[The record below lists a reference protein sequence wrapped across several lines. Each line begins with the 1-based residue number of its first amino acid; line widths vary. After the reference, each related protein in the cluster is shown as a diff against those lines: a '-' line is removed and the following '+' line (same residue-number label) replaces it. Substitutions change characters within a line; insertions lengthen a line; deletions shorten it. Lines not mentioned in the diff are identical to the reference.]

1 MLPAWCII
9 PAMKDI
15 ALKVLR
21 IEAAAIEHVASRLS
35 DSFIKAL
42 DLISACRGR
51 LICTGM
57 GKSGLVC
64 QKVAATFTSTGTP
77 AHFLHPAEAI
87 HGDLG
92 MVQGDDLVLAISYSG
107 ETEELLRL
115 CELLKRL
122 GTRLISLTGNLQ
134 STLAR
139 SSDVALD
146 VGVEQEACPIGLA
159 PTASTTA
166 ALAMGDALAMA
177 MMARKGFGPEDFAVL
192 HPGGEIGRKM
202 LRVGGLMHTGESMP
216 SVGLDTPMK
225 DVIYEI
231 SRKALGVAA
240 VLDEQGRPAGI
251 ITDGDL
257 RRILE
262 KGGDILTRSA
272 GQCMHRN
279 PITISPDELATTA
292 LHMMEQR
299 KITSLLVTD
308 AEGKAAG
315 VIHLHDL
322 WRTQMI

>member
-1 MLPAWCII
+1 
-9 PAMKDI
+9 MKHI

-21 IEAAAIEHVASRLS
+21 IEAAAIERVASRLN
-35 DSFIKAL
+35 DNFLRAL
-42 DLISACRGR
+42 DLIAACNGR

-57 GKSGLVC
+57 GKSGLIC

-92 MVQGDDLVLAISYSG
+92 MVQADDLVLAISYSG

-115 CELLKRL
+115 CELLKRI
-122 GTRLISLTGNLQ
+122 GTPMISLTGNLQ

-177 MMARKGFGPEDFAVL
+177 MMARKGFGADDFAVL
-192 HPGGEIGRKM
+192 HPGGDIGRKL
-202 LRVGGLMHTGESMP
+202 LRVGQLMHTGDSMP
-216 SVGLDTPMK
+216 AVNFDTSMK

-231 SRKALGVAA
+231 SRKGLGMAA
-240 VLDEQGRPAGI
+240 VLDEKGRPAGI
-251 ITDGDL
+251 VTDGDL
-257 RRILE
+257 RRLLE
-262 KGGDILTRSA
+262 KGGDILTSTA
-272 GQCMHRN
+272 EKCMHRN
-279 PITISPDELATTA
+279 PITISPDEFATTA
-292 LHMMEQR
+292 LRMMEQR
-299 KITSLLVTD
+299 KITSLLVTGAD
-308 AEGKAAG
+308 GKAAG